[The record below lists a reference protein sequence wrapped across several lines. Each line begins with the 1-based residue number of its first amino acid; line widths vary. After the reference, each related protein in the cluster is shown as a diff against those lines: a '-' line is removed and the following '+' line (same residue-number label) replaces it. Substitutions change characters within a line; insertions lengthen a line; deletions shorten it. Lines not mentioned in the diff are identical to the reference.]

1 MATLAANEPNIRVLG
16 NMNDIPMIAADII
29 YEGAMVGDNGAGYAR
44 PLVAGD
50 EFLGHCM
57 ETINNSAGAAGD
69 KTVKVW
75 GGNRYRM
82 SVALVGVITDYA
94 QPVYASDDGTVTF
107 SAGTGNTYVGVIT
120 RYQSATRMEV
130 EFRPGEQ
137 DEWGSRIRVTT
148 AVDLTTT
155 VVHVGTVIYVTVTTK
170 IVTLLTAVAGHEFTI
185 VNPAAFGDSV
195 IVIDPQVG
203 DSIIGGSGFSAGGAG
218 KTFTNT
224 KLTAHRGD
232 FLSVI
237 FGGTNTWTITG
248 GRGVWA
254 IQS

>member
-1 MATLAANEPNIRVLG
+1 MTTLAANEPNVRVLG
-16 NMNDIPMIAADII
+16 GLNDIPMVTADTI
-29 YEGAMVGDNGAGYAR
+29 YEGSMVGDNGAGYAR

-50 EFLGHCM
+50 KFLGHCM
-57 ETINNSAGAAGD
+57 EKVVNAGAAGA

-75 GGNRYRM
+75 GGQRYRM
-82 SVALVGVITDYA
+82 SVELVGVITDYN
-94 QPVYASDDGTVTF
+94 QPVYASDDSVLTYLATDNTF
-107 SAGTGNTYVGVIT
+107 VGVVT
-120 RYQSATRMEV
+120 RYESATRMEV

-137 DEWGSRIRVTT
+137 DEWGSRVRVTT
-148 AVDLTTT
+148 AVDLTTA
-155 VVHVGTVIYVTVTTK
+155 VAHVGTVIYVTVTTK

-203 DSIIGGSGFSAGGAG
+203 DSIIGGSGFAAGGAG

-224 KLTAHRGD
+224 KATAQRGD
-232 FLSVI
+232 YLSVI

-248 GRGVWA
+248 GRGIWA
-254 IQS
+254 IQA